1 MNKIKS
7 QSNVVNAWC
16 MYDWANSVYSLVITT
31 AIFPLYY
38 NSVTTTS
45 ENNDIVSFFGIEIV
59 NSVLYSYSLSFSFL
73 LLTII
78 QPILS
83 GIADYSGNK
92 KFFLRLFMY
101 LGSFSCMSLY
111 FFNGENIEYGI
122 IFTIIKIK

>member
-1 MNKIKS
+1 MKDIKS
-7 QSNVVNAWC
+7 SNKVINAWC

-31 AIFPLYY
+31 AIFPIYY
-38 NSVTTTS
+38 NAVTTSSTGS
-45 ENNDIVSFFGIEIV
+45 YIVSFFGIEIV

-92 KFFLRLFMY
+92 KLFLRLFMY
-101 LGSFSCMSLY
+101 LGSASCMSLY
-111 FFNGENIEYGI
+111 FFDGNNV
-122 IFTIIKIK
+122 